1 MAIESLS
8 VVGLVVLDIA
18 EGATTPAPT
27 KSGWAWSST
36 LSKPVYWDSTRW
48 RSVTNVAVSTTA
60 PSNPATG
67 DLWLDIS

>member
-8 VVGLVVLDIA
+8 VVGLVVLAIA

-27 KSGWAWSST
+27 RSGWAWSST
-36 LSKPVYWDSTRW
+36 LSKPVYWNGTRW
-48 RSVTNVAVSTTA
+48 RSVTSIAVATTA
-60 PSNPATG
+60 PSNPETG